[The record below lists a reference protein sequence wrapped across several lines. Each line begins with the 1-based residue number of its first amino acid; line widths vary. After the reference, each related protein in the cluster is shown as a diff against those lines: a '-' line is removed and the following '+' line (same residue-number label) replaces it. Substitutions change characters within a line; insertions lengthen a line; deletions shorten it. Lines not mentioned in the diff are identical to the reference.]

1 MSLAEIEEAKPFRVR
16 VVKVGPGDTVDK
28 LAARMAVADH
38 QTERFRVLNGLDAGD
53 RLKPGSEVKIVV
65 E

>member
-1 MSLAEIEEAKPFRVR
+1 
-16 VVKVGPGDTVDK
+16 VDK
-28 LAARMAVADH
+28 LASRMAIADH
-38 QTERFRVLNGLDAGD
+38 AIERFRVINGLDAGD

>member
-1 MSLAEIEEAKPFRVR
+1 VA
-16 VVKVGPGDTVDK
+16 PGDTVDK
-28 LAARMAVADH
+28 LASRMAIADH
-38 QTERFRVLNGLDAGD
+38 AVERFRVINGLDAGD